1 MGPDGQPDLDGTFK
15 ILFNSYQHG
24 LLIIS
29 VAGNILRIQP
39 PLNIEPEL
47 INRAFDILDASV
59 TDYENGAI
67 SDDVL
72 RYKAGW

>member
-1 MGPDGQPDLDGTFK
+1 MDGNRTHIVQHVFCRNGLS
-15 ILFNSYQHG
+15 SYSG
-24 LLIIS
+24 S
-29 VAGNILRIQP
+29 GKGNVLRVQP

-47 INRAFDILDASV
+47 INRAFDILEASV

-67 SDDVL
+67 GDDVL